1 MGNLIVHISH
11 NHKYCTDCR
20 KLVCFADIV
29 TFTYLEIEVKMKV
42 AGFTFIRNAVKND
55 YPVVEAI
62 TSILPICDE
71 FVVALGY
78 CDDGTRELI
87 EGINSPKIKILNTVW
102 DETKREGG
110 TVFAEETDK
119 AFNAIAPDADW
130 AFYIQGDECVHQKY
144 LPLIRKEMEDNL
156 DDSKTEGLLFKYLH
170 FYGSYDYYS
179 YSRRW
184 YRREIRILRNNKA
197 IHSYR
202 DAQGFR
208 LDGRKISVKL
218 IDAYIYHYGWVKP
231 PKGIVSKMYNF
242 SQFYNGEQN
251 TNESPTYDFDYGNA
265 DNLIPFTDT
274 HPAAMQKRVAVANW
288 KLNINFDAIK
298 KKMPF
303 RRRLLQKIEQLT
315 GWRISEYRNY
325 KIVK

>member
-1 MGNLIVHISH
+1 
-11 NHKYCTDCR
+11 
-20 KLVCFADIV
+20 
-29 TFTYLEIEVKMKV
+29 MKV

-71 FVVALGY
+71 FVVALGN

-87 EGINSPKIKILNTVW
+87 TGIHSPKIKILDTVW

-119 AFNAIAPDADW
+119 AFAAISPDVDW
-130 AFYIQGDECVHQKY
+130 AFYIQGDECVHEKY
-144 LPLIRKEMEDNL
+144 LPLIKKEMEDNL
-156 DDSKTEGLLFKYLH
+156 ADKKIEGLLFKYLH

-179 YSRRW
+179 HSRRW
-184 YRREIRILRNNKA
+184 YRREIRIVRNNKA
-197 IHSYR
+197 VHSYR

-208 LDGRKISVKL
+208 IDGRKLNVKL

-231 PKGIVSKMYNF
+231 PKGIVNKLHNF
-242 SQFYNGEQN
+242 NQFYQGEN
-251 TNESPTYDFDYGNA
+251 WSPQAPETHDFDYSNA
-265 DNLIPFTDT
+265 DKLIAFADT
-274 HPAAMQKRVAVANW
+274 HPAVMQKRLAVANW
-288 KLNINFDAIK
+288 KLNIDERKIK
-298 KKMPF
+298 KQMNF
-303 RRRLLQKIEQLT
+303 RRRLLQAIEQLT
-315 GWRISEYRNY
+315 GWRVGEYKNY